1 MLTEKEMVVEMLK
14 LKKKTMH
21 IMTIFCRKLWLV
33 DTMYGIV
40 SIRHFQ
46 LEKIQFYPVID

>member
-1 MLTEKEMVVEMLK
+1 MLTEKEMVVEMI
-14 LKKKTMH
+14 KKNNAYHDK
-21 IMTIFCRKLWLV
+21 FFRKLWLV